1 MSGVADPNESHRDD
15 RSQRPDAKPAAEAAD
30 STEIVEAELVETSA
44 EADRQRAAPGPADDE
59 QFRQYQQFLEFQR
72 FQEWQRQQGA
82 PAQDTTSQGTTPP
95 GPADGS
101 ESPRPPA
108 QRVPAWKKVLRLL
121 RYKFVR
127 RMIYL
132 VVILLVLYYLLH
144 SLMVSF
150 TGGSGGSS
158 APGTGGGPQGVAPIA
173 PNEPDLAIYALY
185 NYIGGNSPEQACAL
199 FTDSGKAA
207 FAASY
212 GTGDC
217 PSAARQ
223 ARAAVTEPA
232 GYHDPMFFNALQS
245 TGTQTKV
252 DSCAVQVSGGPAL
265 GTMRISRQPDG
276 GWLIDQYAPANCG

>member
-1 MSGVADPNESHRDD
+1 MADPNESHRDD
-15 RSQRPDAKPAAEAAD
+15 RSQRPDAKPAAEDAD
-30 STEIVEAELVETSA
+30 SAEIVEAELVETPP

-72 FQEWQRQQGA
+72 FQEWQRQQG
-82 PAQDTTSQGTTPP
+82 TTQQGETPP
-95 GPADGS
+95 GTPPPEQDGS
-101 ESPRPPA
+101 ATGSPRRPE
-108 QRVPAWKKVLRLL
+108 QRAPGWKKALGLL
-121 RYKFVR
+121 RYKIVR
-127 RMIYL
+127 RLIYL

-144 SLMVSF
+144 SLLVSF

-158 APGTGGGPQGVAPIA
+158 APGTGGGSQAAAPIA
-173 PNEPDLAIYALY
+173 PGEPDLAIYALY

-199 FTDSGKAA
+199 FTDTGKTA

-223 ARAAVTEPA
+223 ARAAVTGPA
-232 GYHDPMFFNALQS
+232 SYRDPMFLNALQS

-252 DSCAVQVSGGPAL
+252 DSCAVQVGGGPAL